1 MGYPKR
7 FVQTIDSVYSMEVD
21 VSKWDCAR
29 EAPHWHLCEHGQRVG
44 QIFVGSSAFTKLPS
58 GVNNRI
64 VNKAIE
70 LTQTY
75 ASDIREAYLYNKDN
89 GAD

>member
-1 MGYPKR
+1 MGNPKR
-7 FVQTIDSVYSMEVD
+7 FEKDIDSVYSMEVD
-21 VSKWDCAR
+21 VSRWDCAR
-29 EAPHWHLCEHGQRVG
+29 EAPHWHLCERGRRVG
-44 QIFVGSSAFTKLPS
+44 QIFVGSSTFTELPS

-70 LTQTY
+70 LTQNY
-75 ASDIREAYLYNKDN
+75 ASEIREIYLYNKDN